1 MCLSFTNK
9 KIPSKNYIV
18 FCIESKK
25 KILYSPLEEFSAQ
38 KTGSC
43 SSSHYLNTS
52 VPPRHHDET
61 HHDETEELKQKE
73 KGQAED
79 PKGRG

>member
-1 MCLSFTNK
+1 
-9 KIPSKNYIV
+9 
-18 FCIESKK
+18 
-25 KILYSPLEEFSAQ
+25 LEEFSAQ